1 MTWAAWGLRTRGQG
15 TLEGR
20 CLDDAFGGAL
30 CRAHQSSRG
39 GAGELWCL
47 EASRSVRQAAGGTS
61 PDAAVGPTRYVCA
74 VGGAFRGS
82 RVTLDSHSA
91 SAAGRA
97 LDGPAA
103 GTSGRELGTRNRESV
118 SRRRCGRARARIRR
132 RTGAARRP
140 APGPDVRPPAR
151 VVCGVWEPYH
161 IPSLYRTAVPVDRL
175 THRGTCCT
183 WV

>member
-74 VGGAFRGS
+74 VGVPFRGS

-97 LDGPAA
+97 LDGPA
-103 GTSGRELGTRNRESV
+103 RPVGTRNRESV
-118 SRRRCGRARARIRR
+118 SRRRGGRARARIRR
-132 RTGAARRP
+132 KIRGRAAARARP
-140 APGPDVRPPAR
+140 TGPTAR
-151 VVCGVWEPYH
+151 VVWDPPTRYGVKRARFSYRHRITSHRPYL
-161 IPSLYRTAVPVDRL
+161 I
-175 THRGTCCT
+175 G
-183 WV
+183 